1 MTSRRRNYVRD
12 MLHSF
17 ARNVDEVITVD
28 EMRHRARMRLPR
40 VVYDSLV
47 GGAGDELTIRANRAA
62 FERVSLRPRALADVS
77 QRDLSTTVLGDRVSM
92 PILLDPCG
100 FARMCDSEA
109 DVAVARAAGRA
120 ETVFAISSASSSTP
134 DEIMRAASGPLWYQ
148 LFPDP
153 NPKQL
158 EIRLRHATD
167 LGYRVL
173 CVTVDCAVA
182 PARDRDYYNRLT
194 VPLQLSP
201 RLIVAGL
208 SRPAWSK
215 DFLLGEMGRGIAK
228 TMWAYRN
235 LASTI
240 ASLEPVTFD
249 DLRWLREHWD
259 GPLVVKGVMR
269 HEEVPAMIDIGVD
282 GILVSNHGGRN
293 LDTGRGALD
302 ILPEVV
308 QAANGRVEVFV
319 DGGVRRGVDVIK
331 AIALGARAV
340 LIGRPY
346 MYGLAAGG
354 EQGVYRV
361 LEILRL
367 DLERAMALAGC
378 AAVADIDRSIAHID
392 DVDRGP
398 ELSP

>member
-1 MTSRRRNYVRD
+1 VW
-12 MLHSF
+12 HSF
-17 ARNVDEVITVD
+17 ARGVQDVLTVD

-40 VVYDSLV
+40 VVYESLA
-47 GGAGDELTIRANRAA
+47 GGAGDELTIQANRAA

-77 QRDLSTTVLGDRVSM
+77 QRDLSTTVLGDPVSM

-100 FARMCDSEA
+100 FARMCDSGA

-120 ETVFAISSASSSTP
+120 ETVFAVSSASSSPP
-134 DEIMRAASGPLWYQ
+134 DDIARAASGPLWYQ

-153 NPKQL
+153 DVGQL
-158 EIRLRHATD
+158 EIRLRHASE

-201 RLIVAGL
+201 RLIIAGL
-208 SRPAWSK
+208 SRPGWSK
-215 DFLLGEMGRGIAK
+215 DFVLGEMSRGSGIAE
-228 TMWAYRN
+228 TYWAYRN

-249 DLRWLREHWD
+249 DLRWLRDRWD
-259 GPLVVKGVMR
+259 GPLVIKGVMR

-293 LDTGRGALD
+293 LDTLRGALD
-302 ILPEVV
+302 VLPEVV
-308 QAANGRVEVFV
+308 RAADGRVEVFL
-319 DGGVRRGVDVIK
+319 DGGVRRGVDVVK

-367 DLERAMALAGC
+367 ELERAMALAGC
-378 AAVADIDRSIAHID
+378 ATVADIDRSIAHID
-392 DVDRGP
+392 DREGGVGSVQA
-398 ELSP
+398 EQSP